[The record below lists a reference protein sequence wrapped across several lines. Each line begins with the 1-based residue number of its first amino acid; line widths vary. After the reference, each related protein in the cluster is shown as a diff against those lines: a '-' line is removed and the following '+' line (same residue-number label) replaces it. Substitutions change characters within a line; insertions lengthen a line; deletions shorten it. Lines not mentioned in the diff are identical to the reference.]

1 MANRVGEIRQG
12 RGGGAGVVS
21 AMAGKCNP
29 QRVVGLHQAQQGA
42 FCKAQ
47 RVLFAMRFR
56 VHTIGRNK
64 EVTSEVCCL
73 RIPAELFRV

>member
-1 MANRVGEIRQG
+1 MAYRVSEV
-12 RGGGAGVVS
+12 AGVVR

-29 QRVVGLHQAQQGA
+29 QRVVGLHRAQQGA

-56 VHTIGRNK
+56 VHTIGRDQ
-64 EVTSEVCCL
+64 EVPSEGCCL
-73 RIPAELFRV
+73 RVPAELFRV